1 MGVVVPAEDGPGWR
15 TDACVERRWHLLDRR
30 QRGEGEAVHG
40 QWMMMKNPVTKI
52 QPELLADVVEM
63 E

>member
-1 MGVVVPAEDGPGWR
+1 MGAVVPAEDGLGWR

-30 QRGEGEAVHG
+30 HRGDGEVVDG
-40 QWMMMKNPVTKI
+40 QWMMMKNLVTKI
-52 QPELLADVVEM
+52 QLELLADVVEM